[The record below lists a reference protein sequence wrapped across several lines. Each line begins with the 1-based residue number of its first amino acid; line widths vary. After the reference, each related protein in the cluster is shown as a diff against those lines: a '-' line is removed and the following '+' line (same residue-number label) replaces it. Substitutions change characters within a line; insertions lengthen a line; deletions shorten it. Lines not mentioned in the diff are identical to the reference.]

1 MEKSWAKHGASP
13 YDERMQRN
21 ETPVFGRIPRGA
33 THWSIRKRGDY
44 AWEWCTFA
52 GRDGVAQQEFG
63 IGDLSV
69 ALIRKRWGEGTY
81 RVMFLSTASGTRQ
94 VFGNGKVFELVGSQQ
109 SGTPKPTGRA
119 ATPEPAPRATT
130 ADHAAMVRA
139 LLLAAEGHSGPKELF
154 EALAVPTGIGLSSL
168 FSFQERATERLEG
181 IERRLAALEER
192 LEAGARAE
200 VTKGAPIDRVLDK
213 LEAIEARLAKGPPG
227 TVGAQPIGAIRT
239 VPARRRSSPLR

>member
-1 MEKSWAKHGASP
+1 MGDSWETRYLGGVVRS
-13 YDERMQRN
+13 

-52 GRDGVAQQEFG
+52 GGDGVAQQEFG

-81 RVMFLSTASGTRQ
+81 RVMFVSHASGTRQ
-94 VFGNGKVFELVGSQQ
+94 VFGNGKVFELVGSHQT
-109 SGTPKPTGRA
+109 GTPKPTGRVSPGA
-119 ATPEPAPRATT
+119 VQPPHPERT
-130 ADHAAMVRA
+130 ADHVDMVRA
-139 LLLAAEGHSGPKELF
+139 LLLAAEGQSGPRELF

-168 FSFQERATERLEG
+168 FAFQERASERLEA
-181 IERRLAALEER
+181 IERRLASLEER
-192 LEAGARAE
+192 LG
-200 VTKGAPIDRVLDK
+200 GAPSSSAHAAPLERVLDK
-213 LEAIEARLAKGPPG
+213 LESIEERLARAVQPPRG
-227 TVGAQPIGAIRT
+227 QPIGAIRP

>member
-1 MEKSWAKHGASP
+1 MDGRAYNGT
-13 YDERMQRN
+13 MVRN

-63 IGDLSV
+63 IADLSV

-81 RVMFLSTASGTRQ
+81 RVMFLSHTSGTRQ
-94 VFGNGKVFELVGSQQ
+94 VFGNGKVFELVGSNQ

-119 ATPEPAPRATT
+119 TPEAGPAPAEQT
-130 ADHAAMVRA
+130 ADHSDMVRA
-139 LLLAAEGHSGPKELF
+139 LLLSAQGQSGAKELF
-154 EALAVPTGIGLSSL
+154 EALAIPTGIGLSSL
-168 FSFQERATERLEG
+168 FSFEQRANDRLDA

-192 LEAGARAE
+192 LGAA
-200 VTKGAPIDRVLDK
+200 APAPALSSAPLDRVLDK
-213 LEAIEARLAKGPPG
+213 LEALEARLTRAAAPQL
-227 TVGAQPIGAIRT
+227 GAQPIGAIR
-239 VPARRRSSPLR
+239 PIQGRRRSSPLR